1 MASPTLG
8 IATETSPP
16 CRRAP
21 RLRTLCALWLAWA
34 GGLFAAVYLLAL
46 ALSAYRLGAGSQSS
60 LTALGSKLLDTR
72 WKDIWEAIA
81 AALCVT
87 AGLAAPRRWRWFQ
100 WKWLRWASRA
110 FTRFASHRTQAILFV
125 GALPLV
131 VRMALLPLLGV
142 PQPLVADEFGYLLL
156 ADTFASGRLTNPT
169 HPFWKH
175 FETVYVFHQ
184 PAYSSIYPVA
194 PALLLTVPKVIG
206 VHPWLGVWFG
216 SGLMCALVCWMLQG
230 WLPPK
235 WALAGG
241 LLAVF
246 RFALVS
252 SWMNTYWGGATAA
265 IGGILVLG
273 ALPRIVKRQRRLD
286 SLWFGLGLAI
296 LAQSRPYEG
305 VLFALPPALLL
316 AVWLLRE
323 RTVPARVR
331 WSHVAVPLGAAM
343 VALVAATAYYDWRV
357 TGHPLLMPYLL
368 HQRIYGTPQTLF
380 WQPPILDA
388 PGVHGYR
395 DIADV
400 FQWQLA
406 AHRKG
411 FSWGL
416 EAERLKS
423 FWHFYLQ
430 PLLSLPLLLLPLV
443 LRRRYLWVLLA
454 SAVALLA
461 GNAMY
466 PFFFPHYAAPLCG
479 LIILLVVYGMRYLR
493 ALTFRARAGGALVF
507 RLLFVLI
514 GVSTLCTVA
523 GGLLLP
529 WHVAATVTPRGQVL
543 EQLKARGGKHLVL
556 VRYSPNHEFHY
567 GVVFNDADIDRSPV
581 VWAHQLDQAS
591 NRALISHYPDREAWI
606 FNPDET
612 PVTLVPA
619 TDRPYLSVLAD
630 GAGRRDDSRDGVSPG
645 GIAVL
650 FGGNFATAVRGT
662 TNPRLLPRLPFRLT
676 GASAEFGNLFE
687 PAAGDSASPHGGP
700 FPFEMG
706 KLEAGK
712 VAVGNLEMG
721 KLEAGKVSVQFG
733 TTPAPILAMSNF
745 DGQESITVQV
755 PFEIPFGWT
764 PVTLRA
770 GGPPA
775 TRRVQVLPA
784 TPGIFQVKM
793 SDSKVRGIVLRTDG
807 SVVDLAHPAHPGD
820 VLRLFATGLGP
831 LAPAVR
837 TNEPGIAPP
846 VSEPAWRLIIGVND
860 HGAPLVS
867 ARYAAR
873 MVGVEEISFQIPPN
887 VPPGTDIP
895 LSVGV
900 VVGGKTV
907 YSNKSSL
914 PVE

>member
-1 MASPTLG
+1 
-8 IATETSPP
+8 
-16 CRRAP
+16 
-21 RLRTLCALWLAWA
+21 LCALWLAWA

-46 ALSAYRLGAGSQSS
+46 ALDTYRSSAAYPSS
-60 LTALGSKLLDTR
+60 LTALGAQLLDTR
-72 WKDIWEAIA
+72 WKDIGEGIA
-81 AALCVT
+81 AALCVL
-87 AGLAAPRRWRWFQ
+87 AGLAAPRFQ
-100 WKWLRWASRA
+100 WNWLRWASRA
-110 FTRFASHRTQAILFV
+110 FTRFASHKTQAILLV
-125 GALPLV
+125 GALPLI
-131 VRMALLPLLGV
+131 VRMALLPVLGV
-142 PQPLVADEFGYLLL
+142 PGPLVADEFGYLLL

-184 PAYSSIYPVA
+184 PTYASIYPVA
-194 PALLLTVPKVIG
+194 PALLLTIPKLMG

-235 WALAGG
+235 WALLGG

-246 RFALVS
+246 RFSVVS
-252 SWMNTYWGGATAA
+252 PWVNSYWGGTTAA
-265 IGGILVLG
+265 IGGILILG
-273 ALPRIVKRQRRLD
+273 ALPRIMKRYRVRD
-286 SLWFGLGLAI
+286 SVLFGLGLAT

-305 VLFALPPALLL
+305 VLFALPPTLLL
-316 AVWLLRE
+316 GLWLLRE
-323 RTVPARVR
+323 RAVPAWMR
-331 WSHVAVPLGAAM
+331 WRNVALPLGAVMA
-343 VALVAATAYYDWRV
+343 ALAAATAYYDWRV
-357 TGHPLLMPYLL
+357 TGHPLLMPYVL

-380 WQPPILDA
+380 WQPPIQDS

-406 AHRKG
+406 AHRQG

-443 LRRRYLWVLLA
+443 LRRRYLWVLVA

-479 LIILLVVYGMRYLR
+479 LIVLLVVYGMRYLR
-493 ALTFRARAGGALVF
+493 ALTFGRRADGALVF
-507 RLLFVLI
+507 RLLFLLI
-514 GVSTLCTVA
+514 GVSTLCTMA
-523 GGLLLP
+523 GGLLQP
-529 WHVAATVTPRGQVL
+529 WHVTATVTARGQVL

-581 VWAHQLDQAS
+581 VWAHQLDKAS
-591 NRALISHYPDREAWI
+591 NQALVDHYPDREAWL

-612 PVTLVPA
+612 PLTLVPS
-619 TDRPYLSVLAD
+619 TDKPYISVLAD
-630 GAGRRDDSRDGVSPG
+630 GAGRRDDSRQGVSPG

-650 FGGNFATAVRGT
+650 FGGNFAREVHGT
-662 TNPRLLPRLPFRLT
+662 TNPRPLGRLPFRLT
-676 GASAEFGNLFE
+676 GTSAEYGSLFE
-687 PAAGDSASPHGGP
+687 PATDDPPSGDGGP
-700 FPFEMG
+700 FPFEVG
-706 KLEAGK
+706 KGEVGKGKAGK
-712 VAVGNLEMG
+712 REVGKGQVG
-721 KLEAGKVSVQFG
+721 KGEVEKVSVRFG
-733 TTPAPILAMSNF
+733 TAPAPILGMANF
-745 DGQESITVQV
+745 DEQESVTVQV
-755 PFEIPFGWT
+755 PFETPIGWT
-764 PVTLRA
+764 LVTLRV
-770 GGPPA
+770 GDVSV

-793 SDSKVRGIVLRTDG
+793 SDSKVRGIVLRPDG
-807 SVVDLAHPAHPGD
+807 SVVDLEHPALAGE

-831 LAPAVR
+831 LAPPVR

-846 VSEPAWRLIIGVND
+846 VSEPRRRLIIGVNNQ
-860 HGAPLVS
+860 GVPLVS
-867 ARYAAR
+867 AHYAAR
-873 MVGVEEISFQIPPN
+873 MVGVEEITFQIPAN

-900 VVGGKTV
+900 VVDGKPV
-907 YSNKSSL
+907 YSNKSTL
-914 PVE
+914 PVK

>member
-1 MASPTLG
+1 MASPTVG
-8 IATETSPP
+8 IACEPSAPSSGG
-16 CRRAP
+16 P
-21 RLRTLCALWLAWA
+21 RLRTLCALWLACA
-34 GGLFAAVYLLAL
+34 GGLFAAVYLSAL
-46 ALSAYRLGAGSQSS
+46 ALSAFRSSAGFQSS
-60 LTALGSKLLDTR
+60 LTALGSRLLDTT
-72 WKDIWEAIA
+72 WKDIAEGIA
-81 AALCVT
+81 AVLCVF
-87 AGLAAPRRWRWFQ
+87 AGLVAPRFQ
-100 WKWLRWASRA
+100 WKWLRRASQV
-110 FTRFASHRTQAILFV
+110 FTQFAGHRTQAVLFV
-125 GALPLV
+125 GALPLI
-131 VRMALLPLLGV
+131 VRLALLPVLGV
-142 PQPLVADEFGYLLL
+142 PGPLVADEFGYLLL
-156 ADTFASGRLTNPT
+156 ADTFASGRLANPT

-184 PAYSSIYPVA
+184 PTYASIYPFA
-194 PALLLTVPKVIG
+194 PALLLTVPKLIG
-206 VHPWLGVWFG
+206 LHPWLGVWFG
-216 SGLMCALVCWMLQG
+216 AGLMCALVCWMLQG

-246 RFALVS
+246 RFTVVS
-252 SWMNTYWGGATAA
+252 PWMNSYWGGAAA
-265 IGGILVLG
+265 ALGGILILG
-273 ALPRIVKRQRRLD
+273 ALPRIMKRQRVRD
-286 SLWFGLGLAI
+286 SVLFGLGLAT

-316 AVWLLRE
+316 GVWLLRE
-323 RTVPARVR
+323 RAVPARTR
-331 WSHVAVPLGAAM
+331 FRNVALPLGAVMA
-343 VALVAATAYYDWRV
+343 ALAATTAYYDWRV
-357 TGHPLLMPYLL
+357 TGHPLLVPYIL

-380 WQPPILDA
+380 WQPPIQDA

-430 PLLSLPLLLLPLV
+430 PLLSLPLLLLPFV

-454 SAVALLA
+454 SAVGLLA

-479 LIILLVVYGMRYLR
+479 LIVLLVVYGMRYLR
-493 ALTFRARAGGALVF
+493 VLAFRARAGGALVF
-507 RLLFVLI
+507 RLLFLLI
-514 GVSTLCTVA
+514 GLSSMCTMA

-529 WHVAATVTPRGQVL
+529 WHVTATFTARGQVL

-567 GVVFNDADIDRSPV
+567 GVVFNDADIDRSQV

-591 NRALISHYPDREAWI
+591 NQALIGHYPDREAWF

-619 TDRPYLSVLAD
+619 TQKPYISVLAD

-650 FGGNFATAVRGT
+650 FGGNFAREVRGT
-662 TNPRLLPRLPFRLT
+662 TNPRPLPRLPFRLT
-676 GASAEFGNLFE
+676 GTSAEYGNLFE
-687 PAAGDSASPHGGP
+687 PASGVSASGASVSGALVSPNGGQ
-700 FPFEMG
+700 FPFE
-706 KLEAGK
+706 
-712 VAVGNLEMG
+712 VGNVEV
-721 KLEAGKVSVQFG
+721 GKVSVKFG
-733 TTPAPILAMSNF
+733 TVSAPVLALSNF
-745 DGQESITVQV
+745 DEQESVTIQV
-755 PFEIPFGWT
+755 PFEIPIGWM
-764 PVTLRA
+764 PVTLRV
-770 GGPPA
+770 GDLSV

-793 SDSKVRGIVLRTDG
+793 SDSKVRGIVLRADG
-807 SVVDLAHPAHPGD
+807 SVVNLEHPAHPGE

-837 TNEPGIAPP
+837 TNAPGAAPP
-846 VSEPAWRLIIGVND
+846 ISEPMWRLIIGVN
-860 HGAPLVS
+860 HQGVPLVS
-867 ARYAAR
+867 ARYAAW
-873 MVGVEEISFQIPPN
+873 MVGVEEIAFQVPPN

-900 VVGGKTV
+900 VIDGKTV

-914 PVE
+914 PVTP

>member
-1 MASPTLG
+1 MASPTVG
-8 IATETSPP
+8 IATEPSPP
-16 CRRAP
+16 GRGAP
-21 RLRTLCALWLAWA
+21 RLRTLCALWLAGA

-46 ALSAYRLGAGSQSS
+46 ALEASQSS
-60 LTALGSKLLDTR
+60 RTSLGSNLLDTR
-72 WKDIWEAIA
+72 WKDIGEGIA
-81 AALCVT
+81 AALCVI
-87 AGLAAPRRWRWFQ
+87 AGLLAPRFQ
-100 WKWLRWASRA
+100 WTWLRRRELA
-110 FTRFASHRTQAILFV
+110 FGRFASHRTQAILFV
-125 GALPLV
+125 GVLPLI
-131 VRMALLPLLGV
+131 VRIALLPVLGV
-142 PQPLVADEFGYLLL
+142 PNPLVADEFGYLLL

-184 PAYSSIYPVA
+184 PTYASIYPIA
-194 PALLLTVPKVIG
+194 PALPLTIPKLIG

-216 SGLMCALVCWMLQG
+216 AGLMCALVCWMLQG

-246 RFALVS
+246 RFTVVS
-252 SWMNTYWGGATAA
+252 PWMNTYWGGTTAA
-265 IGGILVLG
+265 IGGILILG
-273 ALPRIVKRQRRLD
+273 ALPRIMKRQRVRD
-286 SLWFGLGLAI
+286 SVLFGLGLAT

-305 VLFALPPALLL
+305 ALFALPPALLL
-316 AVWLLRE
+316 GVWLLRE
-323 RTVPARVR
+323 RAVPARTR
-331 WSHVAVPLGAAM
+331 FRNVALPLGAVMA
-343 VALVAATAYYDWRV
+343 ALAAATAYYDWRV
-357 TGHPLLMPYLL
+357 TGHALLMPYIL

-380 WQPPILDA
+380 WQPPIQDA

-443 LRRRYLWVLLA
+443 LRRRYLWVLLL
-454 SAVALLA
+454 SPVALLA

-479 LIILLVVYGMRYLR
+479 LIVLFVMYGMRYLR
-493 ALTFRARAGGALVF
+493 ALTFRRRAGGALVF
-507 RLLFVLI
+507 RLLCLLI
-514 GVSTLCTVA
+514 GVSALCTTA

-529 WHVAATVTPRGQVL
+529 WYVAATSTSRGQVL
-543 EQLKARGGKHLVL
+543 EQLQARGGKHLVL

-567 GVVFNDADIDRSPV
+567 GVVFNDADIDRSQV
-581 VWAHQLDQAS
+581 VWAHQLDKAS
-591 NRALISHYPDREAWI
+591 NRALVDYYADREAWV

-619 TDRPYLSVLAD
+619 TDKPYLSVVAD
-630 GAGRRDDSRDGVSPG
+630 GAGRRDDFREGISPG
-645 GIAVL
+645 GIAIL
-650 FGGNFATAVRGT
+650 FGGNFAREVRGT
-662 TNPRLLPRLPFRLT
+662 TNPRLLGRLPFRLAGT
-676 GASAEFGNLFE
+676 SAEYGSLFE
-687 PAAGDSASPHGGP
+687 PAAGDSASGEGGP
-700 FPFEMG
+700 FPFE
-706 KLEAGK
+706 
-712 VAVGNLEMG
+712 VR
-721 KLEAGKVSVQFG
+721 KVSVRFG

-745 DGQESITVQV
+745 DEQESVTVQV
-755 PFEIPFGWT
+755 PFEIPIGWT
-764 PVTLRA
+764 PVTFRA
-770 GGPPA
+770 GDVSV
-775 TRRVQVLPA
+775 TRRVRVLPA

-807 SVVDLAHPAHPGD
+807 SVVDLEHPAHPGD

-837 TNEPGIAPP
+837 TNEPGTTPP
-846 VSEPAWRLIIGVND
+846 ISEPGWRLIIGVN
-860 HGAPLVS
+860 HQGVPLVS
-867 ARYAAR
+867 ARYAAST
-873 MVGVEEISFQIPPN
+873 VGVEEITFQIPPN

-900 VVGGKTV
+900 VVDGRTV

-914 PVE
+914 PVM